1 MRERVARAIGISSEV
16 MYRMISARTLRVLLC
31 LPLFLGAC
39 REKEPPRA
47 AGVDED
53 AALRL
58 TLASFN
64 VRYEGPAEEPWRE
77 WPNRIHRV
85 VKTVRGIDPDVLGV
99 QEALHGQCA
108 DLRASMPD
116 YAFTGAGRDDGRE
129 QGEYAAIFYRRD
141 RFEADPADRGMFW
154 LSDRPEQPG
163 SMTWGNEYP
172 RVATWVRLIDR
183 ATAKAFYVFNT
194 HWDHRNQPSREKA
207 ALLISERINARNRR
221 DEPVVLLGDFN
232 AADAN
237 PAVAY
242 FTGKRVSLSGSSV
255 PPLRAPFVDVFRSVV
270 PAGRGQQTLHL
281 WRPLREGWPRIDHI
295 LVTAGAKVEATGI
308 QRARTIE
315 EQPSDHFPVWARV
328 IWP

>member
-16 MYRMISARTLRVLLC
+16 MYRMISARTIRVLLC

-154 LSDRPEQPG
+154 LSDRPEQRIG
-163 SMTWGNEYP
+163 EDAVHFVGQ
-172 RVATWVRLIDR
+172 RVLFGR
-183 ATAKAFYVFNT
+183 AIERQ
-194 HWDHRNQPSREKA
+194 DH
-207 ALLISERINARNRR
+207 
-221 DEPVVLLGDFN
+221 DPVVDRD
-232 AADAN
+232 ADVVGQSCA
-237 PAVAY
+237 
-242 FTGKRVSLSGSSV
+242 SLS
-255 PPLRAPFVDVFRSVV
+255 R
-270 PAGRGQQTLHL
+270 Q
-281 WRPLREGWPRIDHI
+281 
-295 LVTAGAKVEATGI
+295 
-308 QRARTIE
+308 
-315 EQPSDHFPVWARV
+315 
-328 IWP
+328 